1 MFILFRLFFYQSN
14 YSIWLTLAKVCR
26 VRFEFLNKNYSL
38 YNELKSIVRKTIGL
52 DVIKD
57 KIREKRKQKKLIK

>member
-1 MFILFRLFFYQSN
+1 VHKELEYLREQGILS
-14 YSIWLTLAKVCR
+14 TKKVGNLKYY
-26 VRFEFLNKNYSL
+26 FLNKNYSL

>member
-1 MFILFRLFFYQSN
+1 MHKELEYLREQGILS
-14 YSIWLTLAKVCR
+14 TKKVGNLKYY
-26 VRFEFLNKNYSL
+26 FLNKNYSL